1 MQKRILRNKHLKR
14 RIILQNFKELG
25 ISDRTVQTLESMGF
39 KEPTPI
45 QKDSIPYALEG
56 DDILGQAQTGTG
68 KTGAFGIPLIE
79 KVVGQQGVQSLI
91 LAPTREL
98 AMQVAE
104 QLREFSKGQNV
115 QVVTVFGGM
124 PIERQI
130 KALKRGPQ
138 IVVGTPGRVIDHLN
152 RRTLKTN
159 GIHTLILDEADE
171 MMNMGFIDDMR
182 FIMDKIP
189 SDQRQTMLFSATMP
203 KAIQDLV
210 QQFMKTPKIIKTM
223 NNEMSD
229 PQIDEY
235 YTIVKEL
242 EKFDT
247 FTNFLD
253 VHQPELAIVF
263 GRTKRRVDELTSA
276 LLSKGYKAEGL
287 HGDIT
292 QAKRLEVLKKFKNDQ
307 IDILVATDVAARGL
321 DISGVSHVYNFDIPQ
336 DTESYTHR
344 IGRTGR
350 AGKEGIAVTFVNPI
364 EMDYIRQ
371 IEDVNGRRMNALRP
385 PHRKEVLKAREDD
398 IKEKVQNWMSKDS
411 EPRLQRISSELLEE
425 YDSTELVASLL
436 QELVEANDEVE
447 VQLTFEKP
455 LARKNRNSRGGG
467 SRRGNNNKRGNGKF
481 DNKNRRSKGSKG
493 HSNKKKNNKKFER
506 RDKQNKGSNQSM
518 RGRTF
523 ADHQK

>member
-1 MQKRILRNKHLKR
+1 MYKR
-14 RIILQNFKELG
+14 Q
-25 ISDRTVQTLESMGF
+25 
-39 KEPTPI
+39 
-45 QKDSIPYALEG
+45 
-56 DDILGQAQTGTG
+56 
-68 KTGAFGIPLIE
+68 
-79 KVVGQQGVQSLI
+79 
-91 LAPTREL
+91 
-98 AMQVAE
+98 
-104 QLREFSKGQNV
+104 
-115 QVVTVFGGM
+115 
-124 PIERQI
+124 
-130 KALKRGPQ
+130 
-138 IVVGTPGRVIDHLN
+138 
-152 RRTLKTN
+152 
-159 GIHTLILDEADE
+159 
-171 MMNMGFIDDMR
+171 
-182 FIMDKIP
+182 
-189 SDQRQTMLFSATMP
+189 
-203 KAIQDLV
+203 
-210 QQFMKTPKIIKTM
+210 
-223 NNEMSD
+223 
-229 PQIDEY
+229 
-235 YTIVKEL
+235 
-242 EKFDT
+242 
-247 FTNFLD
+247 
-253 VHQPELAIVF
+253 
-263 GRTKRRVDELTSA
+263 
-276 LLSKGYKAEGL
+276 
-287 HGDIT
+287 T

-385 PHRKEVLKAREDD
+385 PRRKEVLKAREDD